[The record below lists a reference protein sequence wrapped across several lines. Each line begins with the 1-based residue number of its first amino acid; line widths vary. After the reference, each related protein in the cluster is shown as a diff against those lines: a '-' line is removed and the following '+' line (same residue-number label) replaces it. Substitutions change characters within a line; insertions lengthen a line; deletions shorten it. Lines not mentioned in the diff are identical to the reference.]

1 MFASI
6 FSLGDS
12 GSSSTSFFD
21 FGESLDETAK
31 KGLNRSTSSGKIQE
45 IVASLPTKLREWQS
59 EHTEQFLLN
68 WFTNDET
75 YHFKGTA
82 DVTERRASTL
92 NSILSTEASSCEASK
107 EATAAKAAGDI
118 FKKLEEHGVAEL
130 RFLVDITA
138 EDLTFID
145 ITKLR
150 DRKVL
155 CEAIEGLNDLWFFQK
170 YAEKYR
176 ERDNQGNGVYLKRTF
191 PEVRHRDG
199 RQIRPE
205 DIDARME
212 CNTMMALVS
221 TLFAGFMFTGVVEV
235 GTLDLEA
242 ASGYTGPA
250 FLCLSTTTFCLSL
263 VVVIETT
270 VEYIYVKRAQAE
282 YGDSKAWQV
291 KDGLQKWRRY
301 GEWAFALQ
309 IPFFSAS
316 YLFLMLFT
324 WRSMHSSAAYIAAGI
339 VAVFSLII
347 MIHTYTMHHWKKKW
361 ELVGDIG
368 RQNSGKKDKRGSVDG
383 GTEI

>member
-1 MFASI
+1 MLASI
-6 FSLGDS
+6 FSLGDGGAS
-12 GSSSTSFFD
+12 ATSFNLD
-21 FGESLDETAK
+21 FGVLDEEIK
-31 KGLNRSTSSGKIQE
+31 KGLNRSKTSRRFKKIVGQ
-45 IVASLPTKLREWQS
+45 LPGKLREWQP
-59 EHTEQFLLN
+59 EHIKQFIEQCI
-68 WFTNDET
+68 TNAET
-75 YHFKGTA
+75 YHFKDTA
-82 DVTERRASTL
+82 ERRAT
-92 NSILSTEASSCEASK
+92 TEVQLASMVSDATTANDASK
-107 EATAAKAAGDI
+107 ENANLI
-118 FKKLEEHGVAEL
+118 FKKLEKHGVAEL

-138 EDLTFID
+138 QDLDFIG

-155 CEAIEGLNDLWFFQK
+155 CEEIASLNDLWFFQE

-176 ERDNQGNGVYLKRTF
+176 QRKDDRSNGRYLKRAF

-205 DIDARME
+205 DIDYRME

-242 ASGYTGPA
+242 REDISGPA

-270 VEYIYVKRAQAE
+270 MEYIIVKRAQAE